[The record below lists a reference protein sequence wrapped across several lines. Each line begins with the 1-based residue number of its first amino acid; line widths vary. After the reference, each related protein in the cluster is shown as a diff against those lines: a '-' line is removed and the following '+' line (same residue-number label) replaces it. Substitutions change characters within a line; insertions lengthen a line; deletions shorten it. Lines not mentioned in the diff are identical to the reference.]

1 MSNPHAIL
9 SDIHRLLSSYDREE
23 FLRASKYPGLG
34 TAIKGA
40 LLALASEAPT
50 GGLASRDAVDK
61 KPSEKRLTQSDQK
74 PASQDERLPLAA
86 SILKSESGETIGS
99 LRAFATN
106 QGLKLQYR
114 PKESKDRL
122 ARRIAGALIDLPET
136 KRNQALASLLGKV
149 STQTQGWIDVIKGS
163 KS

>member
-23 FLRASKYPGLG
+23 FLRASRYPGLG
-34 TAIKGA
+34 KPIKNA
-40 LLALASEAPT
+40 LLALASESPAGT
-50 GGLASRDAVDK
+50 LSSRNTVETK
-61 KPSEKRLTQSDQK
+61 LSEKRLSQSDPK
-74 PASQDERLPLAA
+74 LASHDERLALTA
-86 SILKSESGETIGS
+86 SILKSEAGESINS
-99 LRAFATN
+99 LRAFATK
-106 QGLKLQYR
+106 QGIKLQFR

-122 ARRIAGALIDLPET
+122 ARRVAGALIDLPET
-136 KRNQALASLLGKV
+136 KRNQALAGLLGKV